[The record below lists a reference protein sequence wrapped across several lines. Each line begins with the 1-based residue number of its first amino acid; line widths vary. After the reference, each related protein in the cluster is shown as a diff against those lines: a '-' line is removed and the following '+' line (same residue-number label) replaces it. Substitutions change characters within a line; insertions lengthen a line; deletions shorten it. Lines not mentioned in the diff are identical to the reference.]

1 MPIVSEYEYHQI
13 TREFRYATFF
23 PFARSVSVAEE
34 KPEGI
39 SADIL
44 AKTSPNS
51 WSERQLKETQVT
63 FNKDKDKEGP
73 IPVAA
78 VVTVEPKQ
86 EEKEEPK
93 EEKQTEVEEKS
104 EKEIKKEAKEAK
116 PEEEAEKAEEKDK
129 KGPEVKGEK
138 QTEEEK
144 ETKAEEEKKEED
156 KVKQEG
162 RLAVFG
168 DSDFASNRYF
178 NFSGNGNL
186 FLNTVNWLTEEADL
200 ISIQPK
206 TSSPRTIH
214 MTATQGRML
223 FFVSLIIL
231 PLVALVTG
239 ISVWM
244 RRRSL

>member
-1 MPIVSEYEYHQI
+1 MPIVSEYESHQI
-13 TREFRYATFF
+13 TSKFRYATIF

-51 WSERQLKETQVT
+51 WSERQLEETQVK
-63 FNKDKDKEGP
+63 FDKDKDKEGP
-73 IPVAA
+73 ISVAA
-78 VVTVEPKQ
+78 VVTVEPK
-86 EEKEEPK
+86 EEPK
-93 EEKQTEVEEKS
+93 EEKITEEGEQ
-104 EKEIKKEAKEAK
+104 EGMKETE
-116 PEEEAEKAEEKDK
+116 PEEEAE
-129 KGPEVKGEK
+129 
-138 QTEEEK
+138 
-144 ETKAEEEKKEED
+144 ETKK
-156 KVKQEG
+156 EG

-168 DSDFASNRYF
+168 DSDFATDRYF
-178 NFSGNGNL
+178 NFSGNGNF
-186 FLNTVNWLTEEADL
+186 FLNTINWLTEEADL

-214 MTATQGRML
+214 MSATQGRIL
-223 FFVSLIIL
+223 LFVSLIIL
-231 PLVALVTG
+231 PLVVLVTG

>member
-1 MPIVSEYEYHQI
+1 
-13 TREFRYATFF
+13 
-23 PFARSVSVAEE
+23 
-34 KPEGI
+34 
-39 SADIL
+39 
-44 AKTSPNS
+44 
-51 WSERQLKETQVT
+51 
-63 FNKDKDKEGP
+63 
-73 IPVAA
+73 
-78 VVTVEPKQ
+78 VEPKDEP
-86 EEKEEPK
+86 EEEAVKEAE
-93 EEKQTEVEEKS
+93 EEKQTE
-104 EKEIKKEAKEAK
+104 
-116 PEEEAEKAEEKDK
+116 EAEKIK
-129 KGPEVKGEK
+129 K
-138 QTEEEK
+138 
-144 ETKAEEEKKEED
+144 
-156 KVKQEG
+156 EG

-168 DSDFASNRYF
+168 DSDFATNRYF

-231 PLVALVTG
+231 PLIVLVTG